1 MHDNSIMF
9 SPEQDQYLQL
19 AQSRSYYQ
27 GIREGVE
34 RYAHWSNGTLYV
46 GTTGR
51 TFREAIAAIDQEE
64 QKLLEQ
70 YKI

>member
-1 MHDNSIMF
+1 MF

-19 AQSRSYYQ
+19 AQSHAYYQ
-27 GIREGVE
+27 GIREGIE

-51 TFREAIAAIDQEE
+51 TFREAMAAIDKEE
-64 QKLLEQ
+64 QELFARYSKLLDLL
-70 YKI
+70 K

>member
-1 MHDNSIMF
+1 MF

-19 AQSRSYYQ
+19 AQSRAYYQ

-46 GTTGR
+46 GTIGL
-51 TFREAIAAIDQEE
+51 TFREAMAAIDQEE

-70 YKI
+70 YQNSKV